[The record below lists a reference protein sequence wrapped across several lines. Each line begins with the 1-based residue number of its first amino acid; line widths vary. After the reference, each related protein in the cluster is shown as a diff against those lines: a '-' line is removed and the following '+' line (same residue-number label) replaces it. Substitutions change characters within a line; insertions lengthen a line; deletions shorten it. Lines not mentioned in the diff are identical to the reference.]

1 MTVVSITEPRFIR
14 EVIDCR
20 RSVIVAYGR
29 MESTAPQELCV
40 LFQGRFIHRQVG
52 HKDKIVPGDLIKA
65 MYKID
70 AEQRKLNL
78 SHRLPPL
85 DVAEAKDFAD
95 RIMESDI
102 IQYFGNMPSKRN
114 KALRVESDQLLHWN
128 SKAFRFEEVF
138 LPTFGKRLTW
148 DFSTGYVYTGD
159 VPPEIR
165 HKKGKSLEEQT
176 EVAVIEQVYQRLTFW
191 LFGPTLEPK

>member
-14 EVIDCR
+14 EVIDRR

-40 LFQGRFIHRQVG
+40 LFQGRFIHRQEG
-52 HKDKIVPGDLIKA
+52 HKGKIVPSDLIKA
-65 MYKID
+65 MRKID
-70 AEQRKLNL
+70 IEQRKLNL

-85 DVAEAKDFAD
+85 DEAEAKDFAD
-95 RIMESDI
+95 RVMKSTIV
-102 IQYFGNMPSKRN
+102 QYFGNVPSKRN
-114 KALRVESDQLLHWN
+114 KALHVESDQLLHWN

-138 LPTFGKRLTW
+138 LPTFGKRLMW
-148 DFSTGYVYTGD
+148 DFSVGYVYTGD
-159 VPPEIR
+159 IPPEIQ

-176 EVAVIEQVYQRLTFW
+176 EAAVSEQVYQRLTFW